1 MNLPEIAKIYFH
13 FNPTVFEDICNLNS
27 KVDKSLF
34 RPISK
39 NNEINFF
46 SWLSEMKF
54 GIFFDSVNFEL
65 EYDVDVNKQ
74 TPDWKLKKNGEIIYA
89 EVLRLNLHDTLM
101 QEKIR
106 ELKERYL
113 NRDKP
118 KTNVFKSYSSGT
130 MSMEYFYGKESRLT
144 DKEIRYRSLIDIY
157 KNPFILCVD
166 CSEPGLFLDYLD
178 FEDYFI
184 GNKKGFFYTNK
195 DFKEN
200 ISGILIR
207 NVWNQTLYLNN
218 PNASYAIKNETIQY
232 LTVK

>member
-1 MNLPEIAKIYFH
+1 
-13 FNPTVFEDICNLNS
+13 
-27 KVDKSLF
+27 
-34 RPISK
+34 
-39 NNEINFF
+39 
-46 SWLSEMKF
+46 
-54 GIFFDSVNFEL
+54 
-65 EYDVDVNKQ
+65 
-74 TPDWKLKKNGEIIYA
+74 
-89 EVLRLNLHDTLM
+89 
-101 QEKIR
+101 
-106 ELKERYL
+106 
-113 NRDKP
+113 
-118 KTNVFKSYSSGT
+118 
-130 MSMEYFYGKESRLT
+130 MEYFYGKESKLT